1 MNKSLLPSFLLLPA
15 FLGAFVAISAYKNG
29 SIIGLMVMIISAI
42 CYAAA
47 YVMVVL
53 GKENFIKLAFGGFIL
68 AGIYLLPTGIK
79 TAFSVLNEPELA
91 TATLLIWVII
101 ALYGFGFWVV
111 KKTA

>member
-29 SIIGLMVMIISAI
+29 SIAGLILMLISAV
-42 CYAAA
+42 CYALA
-47 YVMVVL
+47 YVLVVL
-53 GKENFIKLAFGGFIL
+53 GKENYQKPTLLGFVL

-79 TAFSVLNEPELA
+79 TVFSLLKEPELA
-91 TATLLIWVII
+91 TATLLLWIII
-101 ALYGFGFWVV
+101 AIYGFGFWVV